1 MLTIY
6 IGTAKSTRKTVKFNV
21 EEHSNGKVLIVYN
34 ACYLVF
40 IQLHMIV
47 SQLVLEMIVTTLEL
61 VAGCSVAPVNSGITV
76 CV

>member
-1 MLTIY
+1 MY
-6 IGTAKSTRKTVKFNV
+6 S
-21 EEHSNGKVLIVYN
+21 

-47 SQLVLEMIVTTLEL
+47 SQLVLEMIVTTVEL
-61 VAGCSVAPVNSGITV
+61 GAGCSVAPVDGGITV